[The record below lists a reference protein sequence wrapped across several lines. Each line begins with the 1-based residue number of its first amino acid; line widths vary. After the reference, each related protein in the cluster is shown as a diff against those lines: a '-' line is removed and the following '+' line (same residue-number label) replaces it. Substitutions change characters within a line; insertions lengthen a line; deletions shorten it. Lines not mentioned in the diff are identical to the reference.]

1 MKTRLASGFSTLLT
15 ACASALCLA
24 LAVPAS
30 GLGAVAAVQD
40 DRLAV
45 LPIADLENRL
55 DLIASTGAKVARV
68 DLFWADVALSKP
80 ARPEDPADLAYVWDR
95 YDQIFMGLKARGI
108 TPIVAVYSSPA
119 WAAGGK
125 KRPGVPGYN
134 SQAPNPGNYGRF
146 MAAVAKRYNGRYV
159 SPINGPLPRVR
170 HFEIW
175 NEPNL
180 KRYFFPQYKGRK
192 NVSLKAYL
200 LLVRNAYPKIKK
212 ANPKAVVIV
221 GSAGPKSK
229 SNADGLGSRAW
240 LAGIVKSKL
249 KFDAYA
255 QHIYPAAAPK
265 GRTKAFPTWRSIP
278 EILKT
283 LDGLRK
289 NIPLYITE
297 AGYTTAKTRF
307 RQVRVSPKQQALY
320 LKQIFALPAVR
331 NKRVP
336 VVVWFNMQDNPDWPG
351 GLFKLD
357 LVKKPS
363 YKVFRGI
370 AVRSKLPA
378 ALR

>member
-1 MKTRLASGFSTLLT
+1 MKTRSASGFSALLT

-24 LAVPAS
+24 LAAPAS

-45 LPIADLENRL
+45 LPIAELETRL
-55 DLIASTGAKVARV
+55 DLLASTGAKVARV
-68 DLFWADVALSKP
+68 DLFWADVALKKP

-95 YDQIFMGLKARGI
+95 YDQIFIGLKIRGI
-108 TPIVAVYSSPA
+108 RPIVAVYSSPA

-134 SQAPNPGNYGRF
+134 AQAPNPGNYGRF
-146 MAAVAKRYNGRYV
+146 MSAVAKRYNGRYV
-159 SPINGPLPRVR
+159 SPVHGVLPRVR

-200 LLVRNAYPKIKK
+200 LLVKNAYPKIKK

-221 GSAGPKSK
+221 GSAGPKGK
-229 SNADGLGSRAW
+229 SDATGLGSRAW
-240 LAGIVKSKL
+240 LEGIVKSKL

-265 GRTKAFPTWRSIP
+265 RKTEAFPTWRSIP

-283 LDGLRK
+283 LDRLRK

-307 RQVRVSPKQQALY
+307 RAVRVSPKQQALY
-320 LKQIFALPAVR
+320 LKHIFALPAVR

-351 GLFKLD
+351 GLYRLD
-357 LVKKPS
+357 FNKKPS
-363 YKVFRGI
+363 YAAFRAI
-370 AVRSKLPA
+370 ALRSKLPT

>member
-1 MKTRLASGFSTLLT
+1 
-15 ACASALCLA
+15 
-24 LAVPAS
+24 
-30 GLGAVAAVQD
+30 
-40 DRLAV
+40 
-45 LPIADLENRL
+45 
-55 DLIASTGAKVARV
+55 
-68 DLFWADVALSKP
+68 
-80 ARPEDPADLAYVWDR
+80 
-95 YDQIFMGLKARGI
+95 MGLKARGI
-108 TPIVAVYSSPA
+108 TPIVAVYNTPP

-146 MAAVAKRYNGRYV
+146 MSAVAKRYNGRYV
-159 SPINGPLPRVR
+159 SPVNGVLPRVR

-192 NVSLKAYL
+192 IVSLKNYL
-200 LLVRNAYPKIKK
+200 LLVRAAYPKIKK
-212 ANPKAVVIV
+212 ANPRAVVMV
-221 GSAGPKSK
+221 GSAGPKGK
-229 SNADGLGSRAW
+229 SDATGLGSRAW
-240 LAGIVKSKL
+240 LEGIVKSKL
-249 KFDAYA
+249 KFDAYS

-283 LDGLRK
+283 LDRLRK

-370 AVRSKLPA
+370 AVRSKLPP